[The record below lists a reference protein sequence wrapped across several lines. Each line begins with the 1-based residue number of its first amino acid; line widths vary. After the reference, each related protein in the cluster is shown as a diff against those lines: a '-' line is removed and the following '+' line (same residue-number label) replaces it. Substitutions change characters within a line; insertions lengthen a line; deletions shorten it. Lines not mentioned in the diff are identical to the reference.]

1 VRPFLAVVPDPIIEV
16 GLQAVDR
23 RAELLAE
30 GDAIELVKHGFV
42 ETLDDA
48 VIPAAPCC
56 PAVPAR
62 EPRYGEPIWDTGRRE
77 HECAGTP
84 AAEALVRQGLW
95 EGAIAFAEAVRSSTN
110 PGFFESVRGP
120 KLHPSC
126 GQEFLKFV
134 LTAAL
139 KQARQADGCSDHMLE
154 GLVPDRSLLG
164 RTELNASP
172 PWQRGASPG
181 SQAFS

>member
-1 VRPFLAVVPDPIIEV
+1 MW
-16 GLQAVDR
+16 GQA
-23 RAELLAE
+23 
-30 GDAIELVKHGFV
+30 G
-42 ETLDDA
+42 
-48 VIPAAPCC
+48 
-56 PAVPAR
+56 
-62 EPRYGEPIWDTGRRE
+62 
-77 HECAGTP
+77 
-84 AAEALVRQGLW
+84 AEALVRQGLW

-172 PWQRGASPG
+172 PWQRGASTG

>member
-1 VRPFLAVVPDPIIEV
+1 MC
-16 GLQAVDR
+16 GQA
-23 RAELLAE
+23 
-30 GDAIELVKHGFV
+30 G
-42 ETLDDA
+42 
-48 VIPAAPCC
+48 
-56 PAVPAR
+56 
-62 EPRYGEPIWDTGRRE
+62 
-77 HECAGTP
+77 
-84 AAEALVRQGLW
+84 AEALVRQGLW

-154 GLVPDRSLLG
+154 GLVIGPTALWFAHT
-164 RTELNASP
+164 RTGTTAECS
-172 PWQRGASPG
+172 WI
-181 SQAFS
+181 